1 MPGLFCHHAR
11 LHLRSPYSNG
21 RMCYFCLQIVSIRP
35 RLDLQC
41 LNPGAFSARFHP
53 FFRRFR
59 HVSCC
64 YSFLNKNVT
73 CGILH
78 CGIASYTLTNPV
90 TVPNRLKIVA
100 GKFGSKEKSRT
111 FAIPFEKRVS
121 ERTGSS

>member
-21 RMCYFCLQIVSIRP
+21 SMRYFCLQIVSIRP
-35 RLDLQC
+35 CLDLQC
-41 LNPGAFSARFHP
+41 LNQGAFSARFRP

-59 HVSCC
+59 HISCC

-73 CGILH
+73 YGILH
-78 CGIASYTLTNPV
+78 YGIASYTVANLV
-90 TVPNRLKIVA
+90 SVPNRLKIVA